1 MKTKLILLITTLIS
15 SLAFGHEG
23 VERGPNGGRI
33 LEFSDNETMHGE
45 IAVKDGKF
53 HIALLDK
60 DMKAVVMSEQSL
72 TAVTG
77 DRAAPAKLEVTK
89 DAKGFTLP
97 LVKAGEWLI
106 LRYKETPSAK
116 AITARLEYNTATCEE
131 CKAEEW
137 LCKCKPEAEKK

>member
-1 MKTKLILLITTLIS
+1 MKTKLIVLITLIS

-33 LEFSDNETMHGE
+33 LEFSENETMHGE
-45 IAVKDGKF
+45 ILIKDGKF
-53 HIALLDK
+53 RIALLDK
-60 DMKAVVMSEQSL
+60 EMKAVAMGEQSL

-77 DRAAPAKLEVTK
+77 DRASPVKLEVTK
-89 DAKGFTLP
+89 DAKGFTLS

-106 LRYKETPSAK
+106 LRYKDTPKAK
-116 AITARLEYNTATCEE
+116 AVTARLEYNTAICEE

-137 LCKCKPEAEKK
+137 LCKCKPEK